1 MQLLRPVD
9 AGERVK
15 LEALDRSLVAARQSL
30 LGGAQLRGDAG
41 TLAQIPAT
49 PRQNEPGTG
58 SDQQQ
63 HLWHGSKSETRP
75 KRPGLD
81 RRDEIGGEAAGSEAE
96 VEAAFGED
104 AALAAKP

>member
-1 MQLLRPVD
+1 MSDKREPGFF
-9 AGERVK
+9 A
-15 LEALDRSLVAARQSL
+15 SLFGRISWEPPKWIGRL
-30 LGGAQLRGDAG
+30 
-41 TLAQIPAT
+41 
-49 PRQNEPGTG
+49 NEPGTG

>member
-9 AGERVK
+9 AGQRIGFQP
-15 LEALDRSLVAARQSL
+15 LDR
-30 LGGAQLRGDAG
+30 LGIAPLPGLPCGAKLGGDAG
-41 TLAQIPAT
+41 ALAQIPAT